1 MGICECMDP
10 LAHMQSSI
18 LEIQLVQ
25 PFLSFLFSYVNSP
38 FRRRHSNWLTD
49 DLWSSFYPFLTEA
62 IDKGDNRRLGKK
74 PLFTSAQV
82 ILPSRRAFIWFIY
95 ALVLIQKPD
104 NDQVLCDFILH
115 ALGMM
120 IRVSDDSLRPSEA
133 TCPALTA
140 EIQCRISSRAPRY
153 RCTACQTG
161 EAKRSLVK
169 WSHAVKTRT

>member
-1 MGICECMDP
+1 MN
-10 LAHMQSSI
+10 AWI
-18 LEIQLVQ
+18 LLLTCKAASWK
-25 PFLSFLFSYVNSP
+25 FNWCSRFCLFCSRMWTVR
-38 FRRRHSNWLTD
+38 FVDDTNWLTD